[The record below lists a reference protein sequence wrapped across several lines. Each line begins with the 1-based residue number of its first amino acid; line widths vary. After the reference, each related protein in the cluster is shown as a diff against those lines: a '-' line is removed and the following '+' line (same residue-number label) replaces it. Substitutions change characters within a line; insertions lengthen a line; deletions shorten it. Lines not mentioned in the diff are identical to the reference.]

1 MIGTGEDVAH
11 VIERDDGRELQW
23 RCYQQC
29 CGRLAEMSIIVWSPV
44 KIDAP
49 ATMMTAAPTAAGAM
63 TKIEKHEVLE
73 MRRVAAY
80 IYKKAGRW
88 KQSVGLSKK
97 HNLYSQDLLVYFME
111 QFILSL
117 YTNFVRLI
125 SYINIHQLLSMFYLC
140 RY

>member
-1 MIGTGEDVAH
+1 
-11 VIERDDGRELQW
+11 
-23 RCYQQC
+23 
-29 CGRLAEMSIIVWSPV
+29 
-44 KIDAP
+44 
-49 ATMMTAAPTAAGAM
+49 
-63 TKIEKHEVLE
+63 

-140 RY
+140 WLVSLLPFTDKFGLFYFTFHL